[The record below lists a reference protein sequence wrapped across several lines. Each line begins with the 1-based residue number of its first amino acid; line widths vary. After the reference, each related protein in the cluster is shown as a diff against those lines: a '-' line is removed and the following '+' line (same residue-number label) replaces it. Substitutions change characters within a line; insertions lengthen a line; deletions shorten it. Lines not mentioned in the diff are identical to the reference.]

1 MSARRI
7 LAIATAGAVVAGGA
21 GVAIASVSSKDDP
34 KKAEQAVLDNAA
46 KRLDIAPQKL
56 RAALAAAQADQ
67 LDEAVKNGDLTQ
79 KQADAIKQRRKQ
91 SCAVLGRGGKG
102 PPMLH
107 RKHLGGPAF
116 GLFSDLAKSLDL
128 SAKEL
133 RSKLRDGKS
142 IADVA
147 KAQGKS
153 LADVRSA
160 VKAAAKTRTDK
171 AVKDDDLTRKQADA
185 LLEHLDRRLEN
196 LDKLPR
202 RPMHGRRDRFRGA
215 PGRPD
220 MKPGALVPAPPP
232 GAPATLEG
240 PQGIS

>member
-7 LAIATAGAVVAGGA
+7 LAIAAAGAVVAGGA
-21 GVAIASVSSKDDP
+21 GAAIASVSSKDDP

-46 KRLDIAPQKL
+46 KRLDVTPQKL
-56 RAALAAAQADQ
+56 RDALAAAQDDQ

-79 KQADAIKQRRKQ
+79 KQADAIKQRRRQ
-91 SCAVLGRGGKG
+91 FGSVLGHGGKG
-102 PPMLH
+102 PLLH

-185 LLEHLDRRLEN
+185 LLEHLDKRLEN
-196 LDKLPR
+196 LDRLPR

-215 PGRPD
+215 IGS
-220 MKPGALVPAPPP
+220 AAPPV
-232 GAPATLEG
+232 G
-240 PQGIS
+240 PT

>member
-46 KRLDIAPQKL
+46 KRLDVTPQKL
-56 RAALAAAQADQ
+56 RDALAAAQDDQ

-91 SCAVLGRGGKG
+91 SGAVLGRGGKG
-102 PPMLH
+102 PLLH

-116 GLFSDLAKSLDL
+116 KLVSDLAKSLDL

-160 VKAAAKTRTDK
+160 VKAAAKTRTDN

>member
-7 LAIATAGAVVAGGA
+7 LAIAAAGAVVAGGA
-21 GVAIASVSSKDDP
+21 GAAIASVSSKDDP

-46 KRLDIAPQKL
+46 KRLDVTPQKL
-56 RAALAAAQADQ
+56 RDALAAAQDDQ

-79 KQADAIKQRRKQ
+79 KQADSIKQRRKQ
-91 SCAVLGRGGKG
+91 FGSVLGHGGKG
-102 PPMLH
+102 PLLH

-185 LLEHLDRRLEN
+185 LLEHLDKRLEN
-196 LDKLPR
+196 LDRLPR

-220 MKPGALVPAPPP
+220 MKPGALAPAPPP

-240 PQGIS
+240 PPPPF

>member
-7 LAIATAGAVVAGGA
+7 LAIAAAGAVVAGGA
-21 GVAIASVSSKDDP
+21 GAAIASVSSKDDP

-46 KRLDIAPQKL
+46 KRLDITPQKL
-56 RAALAAAQADQ
+56 RDALAAAQDDQ

-79 KQADAIKQRRKQ
+79 KQADSIKQRRKQ
-91 SCAVLGRGGKG
+91 FGSVLGHGGKG
-102 PPMLH
+102 PLLH

-185 LLEHLDRRLEN
+185 LLEHLDKRLEN
-196 LDKLPR
+196 LDRLPR

-220 MKPGALVPAPPP
+220 MKPGALAPAPPP

>member
-7 LAIATAGAVVAGGA
+7 LAIATTGAVVAGGA

-34 KKAEQAVLDNAA
+34 RKAEQTVLDNAA
-46 KRLDIAPQKL
+46 KRLDVTPQKL
-56 RAALAAAQADQ
+56 RDALAAAQDDQ

-79 KQADAIKQRRKQ
+79 KQADAIRQRRKQ
-91 SCAVLGRGGKG
+91 FGSVLGHGGKG
-102 PPMLH
+102 PLLH

-202 RPMHGRRDRFRGA
+202 GPRHGRRDRFRGA

-220 MKPGALVPAPPP
+220 MKPGALAPAPPP

>member
-7 LAIATAGAVVAGGA
+7 VAIAAAGAVVAGGA
-21 GVAIASVSSKDDP
+21 GAAIASVSSKDDP

-46 KRLDIAPQKL
+46 KRLDVTPQKL
-56 RAALAAAQADQ
+56 RDALAAAQDDQ

-91 SCAVLGRGGKG
+91 FGSVLGHGGKG
-102 PPMLH
+102 PLLH

-185 LLEHLDRRLEN
+185 LLEHLDKRLEN
-196 LDKLPR
+196 LDRLPR

-240 PQGIS
+240 PPPPF

>member
-7 LAIATAGAVVAGGA
+7 LAIAAAGAVVAGGA

-34 KKAEQAVLDNAA
+34 KKKAEQAVLDNAA
-46 KRLDIAPQKL
+46 KRLDVTPQKL
-56 RAALAAAQADQ
+56 RDALAAAQDDQ

-91 SCAVLGRGGKG
+91 FGSVLGHGGKG
-102 PPMLH
+102 PLLH

-160 VKAAAKTRTDK
+160 VKAGAKARTDK

-185 LLEHLDRRLEN
+185 LLEHLDKRLEN

-202 RPMHGRRDRFRGA
+202 RPMHGRRDRFRA

-220 MKPGALVPAPPP
+220 MKPGALAPAPPP
-232 GAPATLEG
+232 GAPATLAG